1 MRSMILKEWSAVGES
16 HGNIV
21 PPGAVVNGSIEEGVH
36 PFAECPGDGGRGLCL
51 SFFEDYRHRCTVE
64 NVRPST

>member
-1 MRSMILKEWSAVGES
+1 MILKEWSAVGGS

-36 PFAECPGDGGRGLCL
+36 MFAECLRGRGK
-51 SFFEDYRHRCTVE
+51 
-64 NVRPST
+64 RPLPQLF